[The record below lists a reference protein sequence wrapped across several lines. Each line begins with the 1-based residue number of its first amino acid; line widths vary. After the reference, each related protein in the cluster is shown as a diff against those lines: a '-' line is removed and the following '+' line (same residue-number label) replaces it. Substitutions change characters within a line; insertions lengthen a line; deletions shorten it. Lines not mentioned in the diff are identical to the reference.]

1 MTIFLGTLAMIGL
14 LVIGVPV
21 AYALGIA
28 GSAMLLLVAP
38 LPTVE
43 TLLTSV
49 VHHSVANYVIL
60 TIPAFVMMSEFLS
73 AGGIAADMMIACNT
87 MLRKLRC
94 ALAVSCVLA
103 GGGRAAPVG
112 RSNAKVAPHSRAA
125 FPTKPG

>member
-1 MTIFLGTLAMIGL
+1 MIGL

-73 AGGIAADMMIACNT
+73 AGGIADDMMIACNR
-87 MLRKLRC
+87 MLRKLRGGLDVAC
-94 ALAVSCVLA
+94 GLAVAVLA
-103 GGGRAAPVG
+103 PPSG
-112 RSNAKVAPHSRAA
+112 RSPPSVATMSRAA
-125 FPTKPG
+125 FPTHPPPCYHVGPGV

>member
-73 AGGIAADMMIACNT
+73 AGGIADDMMIACNR
-87 MLRKLRC
+87 MLRKLRGG
-94 ALAVSCVLA
+94 LAVACVLA
-103 GGGRAAPVG
+103 GAV
-112 RSNAKVAPHSRAA
+112 RSEEHTSELQSLMRIS
-125 FPTKPG
+125 

>member
-49 VHHSVANYVIL
+49 VHHSVANYVLL
-60 TIPAFVMMSEFLS
+60 TIPPFVMMSEFLS
-73 AGGIAADMMIACNT
+73 AGGIADALLIACNRMPRT
-87 MLRKLRC
+87 LRGG
-94 ALAVSCVLA
+94 LAVADRQSC
-103 GGGRAAPVG
+103 GEG
-112 RSNAKVAPHSRAA
+112 
-125 FPTKPG
+125 

>member
-1 MTIFLGTLAMIGL
+1 MIGL

-73 AGGIAADMMIACNT
+73 AGGIADDMMIACNR
-87 MLRKLRC
+87 MLRKLRGG
-94 ALAVSCVLA
+94 LAVACVLA
-103 GGGRAAPVG
+103 GAVLAASAG
-112 RSNAKVAPHSRAA
+112 SSTDRKRTRLHARH
-125 FPTKPG
+125 